1 MNERLRA
8 ILSTYINEASDE
20 HGSIR
25 YIIAL
30 RYDHNSDIPLQ
41 IRYVDNGGNYH
52 SLGWTERGMVTFER

>member
-8 ILSTYINEASDE
+8 IVSTYISEASDE
-20 HGSIR
+20 NGSIR

-30 RYDHNSDIPLQ
+30 RYDHNADTPLQ

-52 SLGWTERGMVTFER
+52 SIGFTERGMVTFD